1 MFFKVELRFTQI
13 WTKMFKTLQDRYD
26 NGNYYKNEDQRVGS
40 TILDSKT
47 GGLVAISGG
56 RNFKDVV
63 DNNSATDAHLT
74 GSSLKP
80 FLAYGPLLKTCN
92 GLRIMQFKT
101 NQAIQL
107 MVVHSVTMM
116 EMDMVL

>member
-13 WTKMFKTLQDRYD
+13 WTKMFKTLQDRID

-63 DNNSATDAHLT
+63 DNNAATDAHLT

-80 FLAYGPLLKTCN
+80 FLAYGPY
-92 GLRIMQFKT
+92 
-101 NQAIQL
+101 
-107 MVVHSVTMM
+107 
-116 EMDMVL
+116 